1 MPFNIEK
8 YNSLKSAIPTDVTII
23 AVSKTKPIEDLQEA
37 YEIGVRDFG
46 ENYVQELVEK
56 HEKLPKDI
64 RWHFIGH
71 LQSNK
76 VKYIA
81 PFVHL
86 IHGVDSEKL
95 LIEINK
101 QGKKINRSINCLLQI
116 YIAKEETKFGMDEQE
131 LLHVM
136 NKLPELEFVNICGLM
151 GMASFTDNQQII
163 TSEFN
168 YLYNLF
174 QTNSPFGGLRGLT
187 NNKPQTT
194 NNEPQ
199 TPNPKL
205 QTLSMGMSADYKT
218 AIECGSN
225 MIRIGSMLFGERNKT
240 SQTK

>member
-1 MPFNIEK
+1 MFNIEK
-8 YNSLKSAIPTDVTII
+8 YNSLKQSIPSSVTLI

-101 QGKKINRSINCLLQI
+101 QGKKINRRINCLLQI

-131 LLHVM
+131 LQHVM
-136 NKLPELEFVNICGLM
+136 DKLPELEFVQICGLM
-151 GMASFTDNQQII
+151 GMASFTDNEQII
-163 TSEFN
+163 TSEFT
-168 YLYNLF
+168 YLNKLF
-174 QTNSPFGGLRGLT
+174 QTINP
-187 NNKPQTT
+187 K
-194 NNEPQ
+194 PQ
-199 TPNPKL
+199 TPNAKQQITNPKP
-205 QTLSMGMSADYKT
+205 QTLSMGMSADYKI
-218 AIECGSN
+218 AIECGST
-225 MIRIGSMLFGERNKT
+225 MIRIGSMLFGERNKS

>member
-1 MPFNIEK
+1 MFNIEK
-8 YNSLKSAIPTDVTII
+8 YNSLKKSIPSGITII
-23 AVSKTKPIEDLQEA
+23 AVSKTKPFEDLQEA

-64 RWHFIGH
+64 HWHFIGH

-101 QGKKINRSINCLLQI
+101 QGKKINRKINCLLQI

-131 LLHVM
+131 LHHVISIS
-136 NKLPELEFVNICGLM
+136 PELEFVNICGLM
-151 GMASFTDNQQII
+151 GMASFTDNEQII
-163 TSEFN
+163 TSEFT
-168 YLYNLF
+168 YLNDLY
-174 QTNSPFGGLRGLT
+174 QTINT
-187 NNKPQTT
+187 K
-194 NNEPQ
+194 PQ
-199 TPNPKL
+199 TPNHFPL
-205 QTLSMGMSADYKT
+205 WGIEGALSMGMSADFKI
-218 AIECGSN
+218 AIECGST

-240 SQTK
+240 

>member
-37 YEIGVRDFG
+37 YEIGIRDFG

-64 RWHFIGH
+64 HWHFIGH

-95 LIEINK
+95 LLEINK
-101 QGKKINRSINCLLQI
+101 QGKKINRKINCLLQV

-151 GMASFTDNQQII
+151 GMASFTDNEQIL
-163 TSEFN
+163 TSEFK
-168 YLYNLF
+168 YLHNLF

-187 NNKPQTT
+187 NNKPQKT
-194 NNEPQ
+194 NNFPLWGIEGA
-199 TPNPKL
+199 
-205 QTLSMGMSADYKT
+205 LSMGMSADYKT

>member
-1 MPFNIEK
+1 MFDIEK
-8 YNSLKSAIPTDVTII
+8 YNSLKQTISSSVTII
-23 AVSKTKPIEDLQEA
+23 AVSKTKPLEDLQEA

-46 ENYVQELVEK
+46 ENYVQELVDK

-64 RWHFIGH
+64 NWHFIGH

-101 QGKKINRSINCLLQI
+101 QGKKINRKINCLLQI

-131 LLHVM
+131 LQHVISISS
-136 NKLPELEFVNICGLM
+136 ELEFVNICGLM
-151 GMASFTDNQQII
+151 GMASFTDNIQII
-163 TSEFN
+163 KSEFT
-168 YLYNLF
+168 YLNKLF
-174 QTNSPFGGLRGLT
+174 QTINT
-187 NNKPQTT
+187 KPQTT
-194 NNEPQ
+194 NNKQQTINNEPQ
-199 TPNPKL
+199 TPTPKL
-205 QTLSMGMSADYKT
+205 QTLSMGMSADFKS

-225 MIRIGSMLFGERNKT
+225 MIRIGSMLFGVRNK
-240 SQTK
+240 S

>member
-8 YNSLKSAIPTDVTII
+8 YNSLKSTIPTDVTII

-56 HEKLPKDI
+56 HQKLPKDI
-64 RWHFIGH
+64 HWHFIGH

-163 TSEFN
+163 TSEFK
-168 YLYNLF
+168 YLFNLF

-187 NNKPQTT
+187 NNKQQTL
-194 NNEPQ
+194 NKFPLWGIEGA
-199 TPNPKL
+199 
-205 QTLSMGMSADYKT
+205 LSMGMSADYKT

>member
-8 YNSLKSAIPTDVTII
+8 YNSLKKSIPSGVTII
-23 AVSKTKPIEDLQEA
+23 AVSKTKPVEDLQEA

-64 RWHFIGH
+64 NWHFIGH
-71 LQSNK
+71 FQSNK

-131 LLHVM
+131 LQHVM

-151 GMASFTDNQQII
+151 GMASFTDNEQII
-163 TSEFN
+163 KSEFT
-168 YLYNLF
+168 YLKGLL
-174 QTNSPFGGLRGLT
+174 QTINT
-187 NNKPQTT
+187 KH
-194 NNEPQ
+194 Q
-199 TPNPKL
+199 TPNNEH
-205 QTLSMGMSADYKT
+205 QTPNAKQLPPWGTEGALSMGMSSDYKT

>member
-1 MPFNIEK
+1 MFNIEK
-8 YNSLKSAIPTDVTII
+8 YNSLKKSIPSGITII
-23 AVSKTKPIEDLQEA
+23 AVSKTKPFEDLQEA

-64 RWHFIGH
+64 HWHFIGH

-101 QGKKINRSINCLLQI
+101 QGKKINRKINCLLQI

-131 LLHVM
+131 LQHVISTS
-136 NKLPELEFVNICGLM
+136 PELEFVNICGLM
-151 GMASFTDNQQII
+151 GMASFTDNEQII
-163 TSEFN
+163 KSEFA
-168 YLYNLF
+168 YLKSLL
-174 QTNSPFGGLRGLT
+174 QTT
-187 NNKPQTT
+187 NNKQQTI

-205 QTLSMGMSADYKT
+205 QTLSMGMSADFKI
-218 AIECGSN
+218 AIECGST

-240 SQTK
+240 